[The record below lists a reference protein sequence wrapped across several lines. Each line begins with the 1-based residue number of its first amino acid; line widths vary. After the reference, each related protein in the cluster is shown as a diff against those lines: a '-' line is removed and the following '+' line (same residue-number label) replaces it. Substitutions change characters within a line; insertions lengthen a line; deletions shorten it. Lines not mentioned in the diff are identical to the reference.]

1 LKQQRKQGAL
11 DGSRGHAGGTGDS
24 TNIVFNA
31 IEPDLVIL
39 EEGIPTARDPP

>member
-1 LKQQRKQGAL
+1 MARVVMLA
-11 DGSRGHAGGTGDS
+11 GTGDS

-39 EEGIPTARDPP
+39 EGAGIPTARDPP